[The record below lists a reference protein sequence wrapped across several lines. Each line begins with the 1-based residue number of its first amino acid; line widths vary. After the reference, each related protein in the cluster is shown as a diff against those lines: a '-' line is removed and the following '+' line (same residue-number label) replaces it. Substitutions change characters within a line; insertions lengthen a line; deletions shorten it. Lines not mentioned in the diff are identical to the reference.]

1 MPTIEQPG
9 PRPRG
14 TSLLFQ
20 PTRKSVPP
28 GSAFTRNIALQHTP
42 RAGVTSP
49 APRPRGI
56 SSGPV
61 RHAHLPPA
69 RPVPTRNIASRQ
81 VFLGVVLTRPR
92 THAEDRLWPPS
103 EAGGDARLRA
113 RTEMVGAVMLSLS
126 GNARLRARTEMVG
139 AVMLSLSGNARFR
152 ACREDRIHRSQS
164 PVPQGPSPR
173 SRGISCGD
181 LFPRPVVP
189 PDPAPTR
196 NVAKRDSIRSKVFER
211 GGMGVRGKGGG
222 NFLQK
227 VSSPLPPIF
236 LTPS

>member
-126 GNARLRARTEMVG
+126 GNAR
-139 AVMLSLSGNARFR
+139 FR

-222 NFLQK
+222 NFLQT
-227 VSSPLPPIF
+227 VSSPHPPIF